1 MNIIVFGAT
10 GTIGKHALTQALEK
24 GYKVYAFCRD
34 KEKISDISHPNLETI
49 TGDVMNITDVKKAI
63 RNMDVVIITLGSGK
77 SRKSIVRSEGTKNI
91 IASMSENGLSRLI
104 CQSTLGTYE
113 SNENLNFFW
122 KRIMFGWY
130 LKQIFLDHELQDKF
144 VMESGLDWTIAR
156 PGAFTDGEK
165 TGEYLHGFG
174 PKEKSLKLKISRAD
188 VADFI
193 LRQITDRS
201 YLHKTP
207 GLSY

>member
-1 MNIIVFGAT
+1 MKVVVFGST
-10 GTIGKHALTQALEK
+10 GTIGKHLIQQSLEK
-24 GYKVYAFCRD
+24 GHQVLAFCRNA
-34 KEKISDISHPNLETI
+34 EKLNGFSDPNLKIKE
-49 TGDVMNITDVKKAI
+49 GDVFNPDDVSSAI
-63 RNMDVVIITLGSGK
+63 KDQEVVIIALGSGSK
-77 SRKSIVRSEGTKNI
+77 KSIVRSQGTKNI
-91 IASMSENGLSRLI
+91 ITAMNNNGVNRLI

-122 KRIMFGWY
+122 KYIMFGWF
-130 LKQIFLDHELQDKF
+130 LKQVFIDHELQEHYVKN
-144 VMESGLDWTIAR
+144 SHLDWTIVR

-165 TGEYLHGFG
+165 TEKYKHGFSA
-174 PKEKSLKLKISRAD
+174 KTKSLKLKISRAD

-193 LRQITDRS
+193 LKQVTDPY